1 MSTASANTASD
12 DDGGVAAARRLLEVA
27 HEELE
32 IVRDGDVQ
40 QLHGLHQR
48 RDDALAS
55 LPSTFS
61 PAARELLEQA
71 VCVQEEV
78 SELLTHSMS
87 VLHGELGLVARGRRL
102 ARGYAPVRT
111 PVRALLDRSA

>member
-1 MSTASANTASD
+1 MSAASANTASD
-12 DDGGVAAARRLLEVA
+12 GGGVAAARRLLEVA

-71 VCVQEEV
+71 VSVQEEV
-78 SELLTHSMS
+78 SELLTHSMG